1 MSSTATGAIR
11 RAAVAGSFYP
21 AEPHELAFQVDKML
35 SEARGAAPD
44 DTDVPKAIIAPHAG
58 YIYSGAVAAS
68 IYARL
73 SAAREIIKRVVIVGP
88 AHRVHVTGVVVPTVA
103 GFATPLGVV
112 PLDQMR
118 VEELLQLPFVE
129 ANDDAH
135 GLEHSLETQ
144 LPFLQQVLD
153 EFVLTP
159 IVAGGASDKQ
169 IAEAL
174 NKVWGGPET
183 LIVISSD
190 LSHYHDYDTA
200 LRLDGET
207 CVAVETL
214 DPARIVPER
223 ACGARGVNGL
233 LHLARQR
240 DLRATTIELK
250 NSGDTAGSRDR
261 VVGYGAWSFADNAA
275 SHISADG
282 RKNLLEAA
290 ARAIR
295 NGLTRQRRPKVRVE
309 TFAREIRCVRGSFVT
324 LKLAGKLR
332 GCIGSITAHRALIAD
347 AVWNA
352 YSSAF
357 EDPRFKKLPR
367 DEFKALELSISILG
381 VPGPLAVS
389 SEEEL
394 LAKVRPNVD
403 GLILQHGKRR
413 GLFLP
418 QVWEQLPEPRQFLA
432 HLKLKAGMKAD
443 EWPENMQVFRFSSE
457 SFGADIASL
466 DI

>member
-1 MSSTATGAIR
+1 MSSAAPGAIR

-21 AEPHELAFQVDKML
+21 ADERELAFQVDKML
-35 SEARGAAPD
+35 TDARATTPD
-44 DTDVPKAIIAPHAG
+44 DADVPKAIIAPHAG
-58 YIYSGAVAAS
+58 YIYSGGVAAS

-73 SAAREIIKRVVIVGP
+73 GAAREIIKRVVIVGP
-88 AHRVHVTGVVVPTVA
+88 AHRVYVTGAAVPTVA

-118 VEELLQLPFVE
+118 MKALLQLPFVE

-169 IAEAL
+169 IAQML
-174 NKVWGGPET
+174 NQVWGGPET

-200 LRLDGET
+200 RRLDGET
-207 CVAVETL
+207 CAAVETL

-233 LHLARQR
+233 LHLARRR

-250 NSGDTAGSRDR
+250 NSGDTAGPRDR

-275 SHISADG
+275 SRISAER
-282 RKNLLEAA
+282 RKELLEAA
-290 ARAIR
+290 ARSIR
-295 NGLTRQRRPKVRVE
+295 NGLANGRRPKVRIE

-324 LKLAGKLR
+324 LNKAGKLR
-332 GCIGSITAHRALIAD
+332 GCIGSISAHRPLIAD
-347 AVWNA
+347 VVWNA
-352 YSSAF
+352 YSAAF
-357 EDPRFKKLPR
+357 DDPRFGKLQR
-367 DEFKALELSISILG
+367 DEFKDLELSISILG
-381 VPGPLAVS
+381 VPGPFPVS
-389 SEEEL
+389 GEEEL

-403 GLILQHGKRR
+403 GLILQDGKRR

-432 HLKLKAGMKAD
+432 HLKVKAGIKPD
-443 EWPENMQVFRFSSE
+443 EWPETLQVFRFSSE
-457 SFGADIASL
+457 CFKSDIESL